1 MSNNNFKENKTKK
14 KKAVIEI
21 AKQVMIEYKDVLEG
35 LKDK

>member
-1 MSNNNFKENKTKK
+1 MSYNNFKKDKTKK
-14 KKAVIEI
+14 KKDTIEI

>member
-1 MSNNNFKENKTKK
+1 MSNNNFKEDKTKK
-14 KKAVIEI
+14 KKPIIEI